1 MNIKVSE
8 IPEEG
13 IEVNFQQKID
23 SLHAYAKT
31 RMVLRRISADVLIS
45 GNVDTQVSLECGRC
59 LVSFNQDLSVPIE
72 LAFSSERPD
81 LDPEVE
87 LSEED
92 LLRDFMD
99 DEIDLGHIS
108 EEQVLLN
115 MPMRPL
121 CSEDCK
127 GLCPGCGSDLN
138 QSECSCSK
146 DKVDPRLQILR
157 KLLNKGENE

>member
-13 IEVNFQQKID
+13 LEVDFTKRLD
-23 SLHAYAKT
+23 SLNADVRA
-31 RMVLRRISADVLIS
+31 RMVLKRIGADVVIS

-59 LVSFNQDLSVPIE
+59 LENFSQGLFVPME
-72 LAFSSERPD
+72 LTFGAERPFKD
-81 LDPEVE
+81 DEVE

-92 LLRDFMD
+92 VLRGFMD
-99 DEIDLGHIS
+99 DEIDLGHII
-108 EEQVLLN
+108 EEHVLLN
-115 MPMRPL
+115 LPMRPL

-127 GLCPGCGSDLN
+127 GLCPSCGTDLN
-138 QSECSCSK
+138 KCECGCQLNNG
-146 DKVDPRLQILR
+146 DPRLQILR